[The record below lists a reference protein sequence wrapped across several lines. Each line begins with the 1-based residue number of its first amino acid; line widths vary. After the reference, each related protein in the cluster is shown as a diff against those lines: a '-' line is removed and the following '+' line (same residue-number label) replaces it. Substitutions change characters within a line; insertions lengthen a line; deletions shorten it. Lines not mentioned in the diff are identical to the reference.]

1 MSNTSDTAK
10 KIVETAVINYKS
22 ATDTPGIAVAVYD
35 EAVFGK
41 SGWIHCKGLAD
52 LSRSGSD
59 VTGDTVFV
67 LGSLTKVF
75 TATLLG
81 IPVKGGTVSL
91 TDTAPTYLRGIGSP
105 TLQTVTLQQ
114 LATHTSGMPDSAGGP
129 SPGDN
134 LFSGQPPD
142 EHLIDYWGAFKSM
155 SVGKYWCYSDIAF
168 VTLGFAVTA
177 MYADPEKGN
186 YPECLKQQITTPLA
200 MNHTGPHV
208 ESGWKFAK
216 GYVGPL
222 NEQATHIASD
232 LKSNA
237 KDMLVFIKAS
247 LGLIDLKDYPLL
259 AQSICLTQSNQGVS
273 STQRCPGQSVSKELK
288 FQMGLAWQ
296 ISNAQPSVY
305 SKDGATSGFTCYMG
319 FIPPPQSS
327 PKPEPGIG
335 IVVLTNKSQVPSGY
349 SPTKLGQSIMQ
360 QLLALGTTNTK

>member
-1 MSNTSDTAK
+1 MSNSSDTAK
-10 KIVETAVINYKS
+10 KIVETAVKNYKD

-35 EAVFGK
+35 QAAFGN
-41 SGWIHCKGLAD
+41 SGLIHCKGLAD
-52 LSRSGSD
+52 LSHSGSD

-81 IPVKGGTVSL
+81 IPVAGGGVSL
-91 TDTAPTYLRGIGSP
+91 TDTAPTYLGVTGSP
-105 TLQTVTLQQ
+105 TLQTITLQQ

-129 SPGDN
+129 TPGNN
-134 LFSGQPPD
+134 LFDGQPPD
-142 EHLIDYWGAFKSM
+142 EKLIDYWGSFKSM

-177 MYADPEKGN
+177 MYPAPEKKN
-186 YPECLKQQITTPLA
+186 YPECLKQQITTPLG
-200 MNHTGPHV
+200 MKHTGPQV
-208 ESGWKFAK
+208 ESGWKFAR
-216 GYVGPL
+216 GYVGPS
-222 NEQATHIASD
+222 NKPAKHTASD

-259 AQSICLTQSNQGVS
+259 AQSICLTQTNQKVS

-296 ISNAQPSVY
+296 ISNTQPTVY
-305 SKDGATSGFTCYMG
+305 SKDGATTGFTCYMG
-319 FIPPPQSS
+319 FILPQSTQ
-327 PKPEPGIG
+327 PEQWIG
-335 IVVLTNKSQVPSGY
+335 IVVLTNKSQVPAGY

-360 QLLALGTTNTK
+360 QLLALESA